1 MYKDKNSG
9 AFQGKLVAGPM
20 WDFNLSYGNADY
32 CNAQLT
38 TGWQYNF
45 DEVCNFTSAIPFWW
59 ERLLDA
65 PSYRNGLKCRWNEL
79 RQGVLHT
86 DSINYWIDSMSLML
100 TESRARNYQKWPIIG
115 VYVNWNGFV
124 GNTYEEDLGFFKDY
138 IATRANWIDAN
149 LPGICDLSVNSIS
162 EENDI
167 DVYPNPSKENLF
179 IGSSNLLKSIEIY
192 DQTGKVISTIDM
204 TNEPLKSIQISLLP
218 YNAGVYLLKI
228 TQIDDRVSQRRFVK
242 Q

>member
-1 MYKDKNSG
+1 
-9 AFQGKLVAGPM
+9 
-20 WDFNLSYGNADY
+20 
-32 CNAQLT
+32 
-38 TGWQYNF
+38 
-45 DEVCNFTSAIPFWW
+45 
-59 ERLLDA
+59 
-65 PSYRNGLKCRWNEL
+65 
-79 RQGVLHT
+79 
-86 DSINYWIDSMSLML
+86 
-100 TESRARNYQKWPIIG
+100 
-115 VYVNWNGFV
+115 VNWNGFV

-149 LPGICDLSVNSIS
+149 LPGICDLSVNSING
-162 EENDI
+162 ENDI

-192 DQTGKVISTIDM
+192 DQTGKVISTLDLS
-204 TNEPLKSIQISLLP
+204 NEPLKTIEISLLP

>member
-1 MYKDKNSG
+1 
-9 AFQGKLVAGPM
+9 
-20 WDFNLSYGNADY
+20 
-32 CNAQLT
+32 
-38 TGWQYNF
+38 
-45 DEVCNFTSAIPFWW
+45 
-59 ERLLDA
+59 
-65 PSYRNGLKCRWNEL
+65 
-79 RQGVLHT
+79 
-86 DSINYWIDSMSLML
+86 MSLML
-100 TESRARNYQKWPIIG
+100 TESRARNFQKWPIIG

-124 GNTYEEDLGFFKDY
+124 GNTYEEDLAFFKDY

-192 DQTGKVISTIDM
+192 DQTGKVISTIDLS
-204 TNEPLKSIQISLLP
+204 NAPLKSIQISLTTL
-218 YNAGVYLLKI
+218 NSGVYLLKI

>member
-1 MYKDKNSG
+1 M
-9 AFQGKLVAGPM
+9 
-20 WDFNLSYGNADY
+20 
-32 CNAQLT
+32 
-38 TGWQYNF
+38 
-45 DEVCNFTSAIPFWW
+45 
-59 ERLLDA
+59 
-65 PSYRNGLKCRWNEL
+65 
-79 RQGVLHT
+79 
-86 DSINYWIDSMSLML
+86 
-100 TESRARNYQKWPIIG
+100 
-115 VYVNWNGFV
+115 NWNGFV

-192 DQTGKVISTIDM
+192 DQTGKVFSTIDLS
-204 TNEPLKSIQISLLP
+204 NAPLKSIQISLTTL
-218 YNAGVYLLKI
+218 NSGVYFLKI
-228 TQIDDRVSQRRFVK
+228 TQIDERVSQRRFVK